1 MWAVI
6 SAIAALVCF
15 LIAFLL
21 GISGTDLGVDLVTL
35 GFVFVAVWMLV
46 TSLPA
51 RSVR

>member
-1 MWAVI
+1 MWAVAA
-6 SAIAALVCF
+6 AIAALVCF

-21 GISGTDLGVDLVTL
+21 GLTGASLGVDLVTL
-35 GFVFVAVWMLV
+35 GFVFGAVWMLV